1 MLDLANLAIPMAAS
15 ATATSAATKFKA
27 FFLVVVAIGFLFVAA
42 KMLFGKRSGD
52 LSGGARHLGVGFM
65 ALVMVAVA
73 AGLGS
78 YAAFVSGALKG
89 FGIG

>member
-1 MLDLANLAIPMAAS
+1 MTDLVSLAMPMAAS
-15 ATATSAATKFKA
+15 ATSAASKFKT

-65 ALVMVAVA
+65 ALVMVAIA

-78 YAAFVSGALKG
+78 YAAFVAGALKG